1 MKILYVSC
9 LCSSSKYKSLFEHV
23 SSKPGQQAQ
32 KYHRVLVEGMNRLE
46 NVEVETL
53 SALPITRQNSKKF
66 FFRKETEQI
75 NHITYNYIPTLNIPL
90 LKNILYF
97 LFGFLGVCRRS
108 QERPIII
115 CDVLNFSVIA
125 GAVLAS
131 RLLGLKSVGIV
142 TDLPT
147 MLSPKRGLY
156 SLLNNKIIQYFKSYV
171 FMTEQMNQ
179 VINLKQKPYLVIEGQ
194 VDLAMEMQKN
204 DLAEKRFPRICMY
217 AGGIQRIYGVPEL
230 VEAFIKVDIPDAE
243 LHIYGDGDYA
253 NELTNICLTHNKVK
267 YFGTRLNSEIVKAE
281 IEASLLINPRPT
293 HELYTKYSFPSKNME
308 YMASGTPVLTT
319 RLPGMPKEYE
329 EFVYLINDETI
340 DGIGEALVS
349 VLSDSREVLHQKGR
363 GAKAFVMRTKNN
375 MIQAKKIIDMVN
387 GL

>member
-1 MKILYVSC
+1 
-9 LCSSSKYKSLFEHV
+9 
-23 SSKPGQQAQ
+23 
-32 KYHRVLVEGMNRLE
+32 MNRLE

-147 MLSPKRGLY
+147 MLSPKKGLY

>member
-131 RLLGLKSVGIV
+131 RLLGLKRDC
-142 TDLPT
+142 TL
-147 MLSPKRGLY
+147 
-156 SLLNNKIIQYFKSYV
+156 F
-171 FMTEQMNQ
+171 
-179 VINLKQKPYLVIEGQ
+179 
-194 VDLAMEMQKN
+194 
-204 DLAEKRFPRICMY
+204 
-217 AGGIQRIYGVPEL
+217 
-230 VEAFIKVDIPDAE
+230 
-243 LHIYGDGDYA
+243 
-253 NELTNICLTHNKVK
+253 
-267 YFGTRLNSEIVKAE
+267 
-281 IEASLLINPRPT
+281 
-293 HELYTKYSFPSKNME
+293 
-308 YMASGTPVLTT
+308 
-319 RLPGMPKEYE
+319 
-329 EFVYLINDETI
+329 
-340 DGIGEALVS
+340 
-349 VLSDSREVLHQKGR
+349 
-363 GAKAFVMRTKNN
+363 
-375 MIQAKKIIDMVN
+375 
-387 GL
+387 